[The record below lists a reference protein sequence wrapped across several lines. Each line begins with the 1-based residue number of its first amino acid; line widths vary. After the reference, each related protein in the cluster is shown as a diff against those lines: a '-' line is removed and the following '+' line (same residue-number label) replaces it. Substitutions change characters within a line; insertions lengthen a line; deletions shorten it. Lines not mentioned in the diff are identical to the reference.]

1 MENRILLLII
11 IMAFITF
18 FTRALPFIFLKYK
31 KIPDILLY
39 LEINIPPIIML
50 LLVLYCIKDIN
61 LIKVPY
67 GLPEIISII
76 IVVLLHLWK
85 KNILISIF
93 GGTLLY
99 MVLNNLL
106 VNVVNVM

>member
-1 MENRILLLII
+1 MGNRILLLVI

-18 FTRALPFIFLKYK
+18 FTRALPFILLKYK

-76 IVVLLHLWK
+76 VVILLHIWK

-99 MVLNNLL
+99 IALNNLFL
-106 VNVVNVM
+106 NVM